1 GLGILRVSGYV
12 AVGAYDR
19 EALIACAAALPL
31 MAIGVVL
38 GNRIHADLDQLMFK
52 RFVAVVMIAS
62 GVPLVLR

>member
-1 GLGILRVSGYV
+1 
-12 AVGAYDR
+12 
-19 EALIACAAALPL
+19 

-38 GNRIHADLDQLMFK
+38 GNRIHADLDQLVFK